1 MSSHQDPEK
10 GIPPEKQTELET
22 DQEREI
28 GTRTEST
35 AYQSDNSRN
44 PSHKNDASSN
54 ASIAYPDSNHEE
66 ADQADIDDL
75 ARQKTITEP
84 IKARPSPRRARTKSQ
99 PDDITRTS
107 SKSSGGSRLSRI
119 TQRSNTPRAKLPP
132 RPLPVSNL
140 AIGIVGWD
148 SQTDPEM
155 PLNFPEPK
163 KWILTGLLASIT
175 FISPLASSMF
185 APGVT
190 FADKEFHNTSLI
202 LSSFTVSIFVLGY
215 VVGPLILAPLS
226 EIYGRRYVL
235 TGGNIIFCLWQIGC
249 ALAPSL
255 ESLIGFR
262 FLAGLGGSGCL
273 TIGAGMIA
281 DLFHA
286 DRRGLATS
294 LFSLGPLFWTC
305 YWSNRWRFRSTKEL
319 AGVGFFWILFIAGTL
334 ITIGIE
340 ILNVETNP
348 RLLIK
353 RKVARLSKELNRSD
367 LRSVYDPGNSAHH
380 SKSSVLANAMIRPL
394 KMLMF
399 SPIVFILSLY
409 MALVYGLLYLL
420 FTTIT
425 TVFTDRYHW
434 APELCGLAYIGL
446 GLGFFLG
453 LIVVARISDVTVGDV
468 HWIVPIIG
476 LIPFGFGMMGIFI
489 PIQTYVIDS
498 FPAFAASGIA
508 ALTVSRSLFGAFLP
522 LAGPAMYEAL
532 GYGWGNSVLG
542 FIALALIPAPMI
554 IYKFGGKVR
563 KRFPVRL

>member
-1 MSSHQDPEK
+1 MSSRRDLEK
-10 GIPPEKQTELET
+10 GIIEEEEKEQEPEQET
-22 DQEREI
+22 
-28 GTRTEST
+28 GTTTESI
-35 AYQSDNSRN
+35 ASQSDNSRN
-44 PSHKNDASSN
+44 PSHENDAASN
-54 ASIAYPDSNHEE
+54 ASIKYPDSNHEE
-66 ADQADIDDL
+66 AEAMDQGQTDL
-75 ARQKTITEP
+75 ARQKTHTEP
-84 IKARPSPRRARTKSQ
+84 RKVKSSTRRAHTNSQ
-99 PDDITRTS
+99 ANDITSTA
-107 SKSSGGSRLSRI
+107 SKSSGGPRISRI
-119 TQRSNTPRAKLPP
+119 THRTTTPRAKLPP

-155 PLNFPEPK
+155 PLNFPESK
-163 KWILTGLLASIT
+163 KWVLTGLLASIT
-175 FISPLASSMF
+175 FISPLASS
-185 APGVT
+185 
-190 FADKEFHNTSLI
+190 
-202 LSSFTVSIFVLGY
+202 
-215 VVGPLILAPLS
+215 
-226 EIYGRRYVL
+226 
-235 TGGNIIFCLWQIGC
+235 C

-255 ESLIGFR
+255 ATLIGFR
-262 FLAGLGGSGCL
+262 FMAGLGGSGCL

-294 LFSLGPLFWTC
+294 LFSLGPLFGPVIGPIAGAQRIGW
-305 YWSNRWRFRSTKEL
+305 RW
-319 AGVGFFWILFIAGTL
+319 VFWILFIAGTL

-340 ILNVETNP
+340 CLNVETNP

-367 LRSVYDPGNSAHH
+367 LRSVYDPRNSAHH

-399 SPIVFILSLY
+399 SPIVLILSLY

-425 TVFTDRYHW
+425 TVFTTRYHW
-434 APELCGLAYIGL
+434 APEFCGLAYIGL

-453 LIVVARISDVTVGDV
+453 LVVVARISDVTVVSMTKANNGIFEPEMRLPACIFFACFIPISLFWYGWSIHAGV
-468 HWIVPIIG
+468 HWIIPIIG

-498 FPAFAASGIA
+498 FPSYAASGIA
-508 ALTVSRSLFGAFLP
+508 ALTVCRSLFGAFLP
-522 LAGPAMYEAL
+522 LAGPAMYQAL

-542 FIALALIPAPMI
+542 FIALALIPAPMV
-554 IYKFGGKVR
+554 IYKFGGRVR
-563 KRFPVRL
+563 KRFPVKL